1 MWNIKIKSFQSTYY
15 QMFSFCVKFKICN
28 IIRIFLKPS
37 QLSDYKS
44 HVVFKQKNTYFL
56 KESKNIPQ
64 KIQTCFYLFF
74 KFSFGIQLFY
84 NMLPEVCNSFFRFL
98 VNFKF
103 FLFLS
108 YPWVWSRQWFRK
120 FGRIYIYFFICI
132 FFSFFIVL
140 LFCDSLSLSVFR
152 FSLP

>member
-1 MWNIKIKSFQSTYY
+1 MWSIKIKSFQSTYY

-44 HVVFKQKNTYFL
+44 HAVFKQKKNTYFL
-56 KESKNIPQ
+56 KKVKIYRRKSKRV
-64 KIQTCFYLFF
+64 FYLFL

-120 FGRIYIYFFICI
+120 FGRIYIFSFA

-140 LFCDSLSLSVFR
+140 SFCDSLSLSVFR
-152 FSLP
+152 LSLP